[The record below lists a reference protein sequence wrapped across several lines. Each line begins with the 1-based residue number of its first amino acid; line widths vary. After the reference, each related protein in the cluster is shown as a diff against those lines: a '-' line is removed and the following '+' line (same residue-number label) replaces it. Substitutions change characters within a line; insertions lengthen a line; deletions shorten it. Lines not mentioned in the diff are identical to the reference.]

1 MQQWTYA
8 LLLAGSI
15 LIPLIRSFESR
26 IYFRKY
32 WPALFTGILVMMMVF
47 IPWDVVFTR
56 NGVWGFSHDHV
67 LGLYILSLPLEEWLF
82 FVIIPYCVVFSYE
95 VIRYFFPKIHFPK
108 TALWLSV
115 LLGVGLIV
123 LGLIHADRL
132 YTLVVMLLTGGLLL
146 LQPMLKTHKTWLS
159 QYYVSYLVT
168 LIPFF
173 IVNGVL
179 TALPVV
185 WYDNTQNLGIRMG
198 TIPVEDSA
206 YFMAMMLM
214 VMTVY
219 ERIKTPVTRRTV

>member
-1 MQQWTYA
+1 MNSFNMQQWTYA

-26 IYFRKY
+26 IYFRRY
-32 WPALFTGILVMMMVF
+32 WPALFSGIFVMMLVF

-67 LGLYILSLPLEEWLF
+67 LGWYILGLPFEEWLF
-82 FVIIPYCVVFSYE
+82 FIIIPYCVVFSYE
-95 VIRYFFPKIHFPK
+95 VIRYFFPRIHFPR
-108 TALWLSV
+108 TAKWLSV

-123 LGLIHADRL
+123 VGLMHAGRI
-132 YTLVVMLLTGGLLL
+132 YTLVVMLLAGGLLL
-146 LQPMLKTHKTWLS
+146 LQPLMRNHKTWLS
-159 QYYVSYLVT
+159 HYFVTYLIT

-185 WYDNTQNLGIRMG
+185 WYDNTQNLAIRLG
-198 TIPVEDSA
+198 SIPVEDSA

-214 VMTVY
+214 VMMVY
-219 ERIKTPVTRRTV
+219 EPMKKK